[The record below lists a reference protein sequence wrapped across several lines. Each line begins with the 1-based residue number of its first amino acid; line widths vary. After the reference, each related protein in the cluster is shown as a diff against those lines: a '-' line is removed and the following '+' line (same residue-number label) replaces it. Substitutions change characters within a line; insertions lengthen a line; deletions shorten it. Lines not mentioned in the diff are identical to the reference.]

1 MFLQPKKL
9 KYIKYQKIKKAKH
22 FIINNLSFGKYGIQS
37 IENGYL
43 TAKQIESTRRVLT
56 RFLKKDGKIWIRCFP
71 NIPIT
76 KKPNE
81 TRIGKGKGSVNI
93 WVVNVKPGQILFEIS
108 LQNDKKAKEI
118 LKSSAKK
125 LPIKTKILKRNN
137 IKKL

>member
-1 MFLQPKKL
+1 MFIQPKKT
-9 KYIKYQKIKKAKH
+9 KYIKSQKIKKAKH
-22 FIINNLSFGKYGIQS
+22 FVINKLSFGNFGIQS

-43 TAKQIESTRRVLT
+43 TAKQIEATRRVLT

-81 TRIGKGKGSVNI
+81 TRIGKGKGSVSF
-93 WVVNVKPGQILFEIS
+93 WVVNVKPGQILFEITLS
-108 LQNDKKAKEI
+108 NKKKALKI
-118 LKSSAKK
+118 LNSSSKK
-125 LPIKTKILKRNN
+125 IPMKTKILEQNN